1 MSQGDVEKNTIL
13 NLEQSQ
19 VIAEQFPLLQA
30 IDKNGEVVN
39 ADLLTDLTD
48 NELVELMRRMVFA
61 RAFDEQTNSYSQQGR
76 MGFYAPS
83 KGQEAAMI
91 ASHYAFEKEDF
102 LFGSYR
108 DIPQLLMHGASVA
121 DVYNWSKGHVK
132 GSSFIYEK
140 GIHAA
145 LPQIIIGAQLV
156 QAQGNAL
163 GQKLKGSPQVTF
175 TYIGDGG
182 TSQGDTYEAMNFAG
196 VYQSPLVIFIQ
207 NNGYAISTPL
217 SQQSQAQTLAQKA
230 VAAGIP
236 GVRVDGNDPLASYCV
251 AKEART
257 HAASGKGPVVVE
269 LVTNRMEPHSTM
281 GDDPM
286 RYRDQASLDYWEARD
301 PLLRYGKYL
310 TAKGLYSEETEV
322 SFYEE
327 AVESIKQ
334 GMAESEGEVP
344 MTLEETLAWQYPD
357 SVSDSE

>member
-1 MSQGDVEKNTIL
+1 MNQLEIGKKSIL
-13 NLEQSQ
+13 NLDQLQ

-30 IDKNGEVVN
+30 IDKDGEVVN
-39 ADLLTDLTD
+39 AELLSDLTD
-48 NELVELMRRMVFA
+48 DQLLELMRRMVFA

-91 ASHYAFEKEDF
+91 ASHFAFAKEDF

-108 DIPQLLMHGASVA
+108 DMPQLLMHGASVA
-121 DVYNWSKGHVK
+121 DIYNWSKGHVN
-132 GSSFIYEK
+132 GSTFIYDK
-140 GIHAA
+140 GIQAA

-163 GQKLKGSPQVTF
+163 GQKLNASPQVTF

-182 TSQGDTYEAMNFAG
+182 TSQGDSYEAMNFAG
-196 VYQSPLVIFIQ
+196 VYQSPLIIFIQ

-217 SQQSQAQTLAQKA
+217 DQQTQAQTLAQKA

-236 GVRVDGNDPLASYCV
+236 GVRVDGNDALATYCV
-251 AKEART
+251 AKEARNY
-257 HAASGKGPVVVE
+257 AASGNGPVVVE

-286 RYRDQASLDYWEARD
+286 RYRDQASLDYWQARD
-301 PLLRYGKYL
+301 PLSRYGQYL
-310 TAKGLYSEETEV
+310 SQKGLYSKETEEK
-322 SFYEE
+322 FYEDALE
-327 AVESIKQ
+327 TIKQ
-334 GMAESEGEVP
+334 GMAESEATEP
-344 MTLEETLAWQYPD
+344 MRLEDSFAWQYPQ
-357 SVSDSE
+357 SN